1 MRNLFWMVIIVLQ
14 DEYLTANLTQN
25 EVDEMASGLKVRIGG
40 IDNLRYDG
48 KKHIMKLTLENK
60 GSSDIPPSGWKLFFH
75 SMTLGFPDKF
85 DLLEEDFKR
94 LHAENVVVG
103 IVNGDLY
110 YLKPFNDFVAIK
122 PGEGRTYQ
130 LIFKYWSA
138 ARTDYMPLWYVAS
151 EDLTVEP
158 RIVKSTASMDLDFVD
173 PFDDINEWKRWRK
186 DRFNPFTPEERMN
199 RLQFKDYGKMSH
211 IIPTPKT
218 VILGQSGRTLSFD
231 KTWTLFTEASTFQTS
246 ELYIQEL
253 FHLTSTSK
261 PSPKNLIIHYNAS
274 LGPESYTLAIDAFED
289 QITMAASTNTGLF
302 YATQSLFAILDGH
315 NYTNIP
321 SISISDAPRFEWRG
335 LLFDVARNFRPVE
348 DIKRLIKVMSMY
360 KLNALQL
367 HLSDD
372 EGWRLEIPGIP
383 ELTDVGGRRCHHDF
397 GSHTCIEPQ
406 FGSGPFAN
414 SSGSGFY
421 TTKDYREILRYAEK
435 HHVKI
440 IPEFDVPGHSHAA
453 IVAMEK
459 RRENI
464 LNEGRTL
471 LEADKYRLIDPGD
484 NSSYRSIQN
493 WAFNTVNPCMS
504 SVYTF
509 ISDLLDS
516 LIELHKGVQQ
526 LEIFH
531 PGGDEVPKRA
541 WDKSPICNQLLSILP
556 EYDTIH
562 GLMNYFTMKV
572 AGIVASK
579 GLALGGRED
588 SFLKGNSMSELLPV
602 STISNVDA
610 FIFPWNNV
618 WEWGGKNYP
627 YIYANAGYKVILS
640 QATDL
645 YLDQPQEPDPEERGL
660 YWATRFTDTKK
671 MFKFKPD
678 TLYDNIFEDL
688 SGNRLTEAG
697 VCKDVT
703 ICPPLKKP
711 HNVIGIQ
718 GSLWSETLRR
728 REDMEYMTYP
738 RLLAIAER
746 AWHKADFEN
755 HPNDQQAFE
764 KEWSFFA
771 KAVGTREFKR
781 LDDIGIQFR
790 IPPPG
795 AKRLDNGHLQVSTT
809 YPGFGI
815 EISINKG
822 LSWAAVGEDVINNAN
837 KGVLLPEGATNWT
850 TLLLRSTFRN
860 ANRIRYSR
868 SVILRK
874 ENTRFSSQQI
884 VDYIAENLQVK
895 IAVVDN
901 LEKDADEF
909 VLMELVLA
917 NTGSQD
923 IEAGNWRIYFYSV
936 YGVKIGERLKCGLT
950 VGHVDGGL
958 FYFEPTSGSFQAI
971 PANNR
976 QTLTCHYKQKYWMV
990 SRTDN
995 MPNWYVSAE
1004 GMKAKVLK
1012 STVGESLSYVGK
1024 FDTSMKWKRSKQD
1037 RYNPYTPLERFTLLQ
1052 RGSSSNNPNKLI
1064 PTPKKVLSGNIS
1076 MAFDDIEWKIVRNRL
1091 FSKEVK
1097 FIAESLHINRVANP
1111 KSFRKTIRFEKTHG
1125 NIGGRE
1131 AYQLLVDVHTES
1143 IVITAQDNPGAF
1155 YGVVSL
1161 VSLIEANGGRILNMY
1176 IEDRP
1181 RFSHRAVMIDVARN
1195 FKPKEWIMKLMD
1207 VMSWY
1212 KLNKLQL
1219 HLSDDEGWRIKIRD
1233 RFLPDMVTKRCH
1245 TEYEDECLIPQ
1256 LGSGPDTDTS
1266 GSGFYTERDYRD
1278 ILNYASK
1285 RHIEVIPEIDI
1296 PCHSAAAVRAMSW
1309 KSKLNEQRNEHGRG
1323 TSRDFSLTDGVYNAS
1338 IYSVQMWKNNCM
1350 NPCLNST
1357 YRFIKH
1363 TIRSF
1368 VEVHNASKQP
1378 LNIFH
1383 IGGDKV
1389 PEEVFKDSPAC
1400 AQSEDTKYLSTAEL
1414 HKLFI
1419 ERVAKILAKYRVKL
1433 AVSEDG
1439 AYANGKPNPL
1449 TTIKQEVY
1457 VHSRKNMWNTD
1468 GAKKPSEFADAG
1480 YKVILELVTHLY
1492 WDFPQEPDPEDRG
1505 LYWGTRFTDT
1515 RKVFNLMPDDIYANA
1530 DVDPMGVPVNL
1541 TAICHNRPC
1550 PQPQK
1555 TENIV
1560 GLQAKLWAETMRT
1573 EEHLHNMAFPR
1584 MLALAE
1590 RAWHHA
1596 DWEQNKDDKSRRDE
1610 QQHDWEAFA
1619 DALGYRELP
1628 RLEKVGVFYLVEPPG
1643 IRVVNNILEVNTRFP
1658 NHVVEMS
1665 LDGGQSWR
1673 AFQKRTRSDSAGN
1686 FMFRTRSPVLGR
1698 TSRVVTL
1705 NGTSPGHGRRTGV
1718 DGTTRTSKT
1727 TEQISA
1733 AESTTYRS
1741 ITTGG
1746 GSEVGNLTVH
1756 RLPSFLT
1763 RYADRWR
1770 SLGWTVVHCG
1780 GGVCSVLL

>member
-562 GLMNYFTMKV
+562 V

-909 VLMELVLA
+909 VLMEL
-917 NTGSQD
+917 
-923 IEAGNWRIYFYSV
+923 
-936 YGVKIGERLKCGLT
+936 
-950 VGHVDGGL
+950 
-958 FYFEPTSGSFQAI
+958 
-971 PANNR
+971 
-976 QTLTCHYKQKYWMV
+976 QKYWMV

-1161 VSLIEANGGRILNMY
+1161 VSLIEANGGRILN
-1176 IEDRP
+1176 I
-1181 RFSHRAVMIDVARN
+1181 ST
-1195 FKPKEWIMKLMD
+1195 KEWIMKLMD

-1357 YRFIKH
+1357 YR
-1363 TIRSF
+1363 
-1368 VEVHNASKQP
+1368 
-1378 LNIFH
+1378 
-1383 IGGDKV
+1383 
-1389 PEEVFKDSPAC
+1389 
-1400 AQSEDTKYLSTAEL
+1400 TAEL

-1560 GLQAKLWAETMRT
+1560 ETMRT